1 MWGFGVGWGFLCF
14 RSFLVLFYLF
24 LGFISCFWFTRCVL
38 YGHKFLST
46 TTTTSIRGEA
56 KMARRRKRIARG
68 LDIGRVAGKMRARAE
83 LAETGGKVWERE
95 FAIGTTN
102 WQYWMRIIMPF
113 IQAVGVDPDLTPE
126 QRQVAVKE
134 TFKRVREG
142 LPLFLARCAQAG
154 REFAKRVI
162 PVTVASPYE
171 VRSPELIV

>member
-1 MWGFGVGWGFLCF
+1 LK
-14 RSFLVLFYLF
+14 
-24 LGFISCFWFTRCVL
+24 I
-38 YGHKFLST
+38 
-46 TTTTSIRGEA
+46 
-56 KMARRRKRIARG
+56 ARRRKRIARG
-68 LDIGRVAGKMRARAE
+68 LDIGRTAGKMRARAE
-83 LAETGGKVWERE
+83 LAETGGKTWERE

-102 WQYWMRIIMPF
+102 WQYWMRIIQPF

-162 PVTVASPYE
+162 PVAVASPYE